1 MAKPDEYIVQVA
13 STEAELEQIFRFR
26 YSIYCVELKRDY
38 PGADHDKKW
47 IRDDDDVEDYAVNLY
62 ISRKSHGTNSG
73 GSSVNEQEVIAT
85 ARLNIFQPGQ
95 VPQMYSDMFSLKS
108 FPGWE
113 NIVTAELGRLMV
125 SPSARGGTVFKS
137 LIQGV
142 KDTLERYSCQLCFL
156 YCVPGLVKY
165 YRRTLDAHPYNAG
178 KFVSGGSS
186 VGIEM
191 VMVCNRFDISNI
203 EHLLEG
209 VDVPVELDED
219 EIWKE
224 CSAKLHLGES
234 GTSDDDLPPILA
246 SLSEEALKMLL
257 HSSLILKM
265 SAEDVIAKEG
275 TEEREVCII
284 LDGLFEVIAH
294 NNSNGKERLAVL
306 EKGDVFGEIAFFSV
320 SGRRSA
326 DVVAMTDGEVL
337 VLNHSFLKELTV
349 KNPEASWQIL
359 FNLGRILSE
368 RVIETS
374 DELVSSLRKQSE
386 LENMN
391 SSQEGETQA
400 NADKR
405 TLLAKRASA
414 WL

>member
-1 MAKPDEYIVQVA
+1 MSNDESPYVVQVA
-13 STEAELEQIFRFR
+13 STKNELELIYRFR
-26 YSIYCVELKRDY
+26 YSIYCEELKRDY
-38 PGADHDKKW
+38 PDADHDKKW
-47 IRDDDDVEDYAVNLY
+47 IRDDDDEEDYAVNLY
-62 ISRKSHGTNSG
+62 ISRSKDVLHE
-73 GSSVNEQEVIAT
+73 EQEIIAV

-95 VPQMYSDMFSLKS
+95 VPQMYSDMFALTS
-108 FPGWE
+108 FPDWE

-125 SPSARGGTVFKS
+125 SPAARGGTVFKS

-142 KDTLERYSCQLCFL
+142 RDTLEKHICQLCFL

-165 YRRTLDAHPYNAG
+165 YRRTLNAYPYNAG
-178 KFVSGGSS
+178 KLVSGGSS

-191 VMVCNRFDISNI
+191 VMVCNPFDASKIK
-203 EHLLEG
+203 HLLEG
-209 VDVPVELDED
+209 EDVPVELDED

-224 CSAKLHLGES
+224 FSAKLHVGCS
-234 GTSDDDLPPILA
+234 DTSDHELPPILA

-265 SAEDVIAKEG
+265 SAKDVIAKEG
-275 TEEREVCII
+275 TEEREVYII
-284 LDGLFEVIAH
+284 LDGLFEVVSH
-294 NNSNGKERLAVL
+294 NGNRNLSKERLAVL
-306 EKGDVFGEIAFFSV
+306 KKGDVFGEIAFFSV

-337 VLNHSFLKELTV
+337 VLKHSFLKELTV

-368 RVIETS
+368 RVLETS
-374 DELVSSLRKQSE
+374 DELVSSLRRQSA
-386 LENMN
+386 LACIN
-391 SSQEGETQA
+391 SGQVRESHQA

-405 TLLAKRASA
+405 KLLFKRATVR
-414 WL
+414 L